1 MWYNNHGTVL
11 YRQIMKGDVTMNI
24 ETMLQIV
31 AEQNHTTVEE
41 VRKEMEKAIID
52 AKDTPYFKK
61 TFDNKM
67 PTLEEFIEKGI
78 ELVKENMDS

>member
-52 AKDTPYFKK
+52 AKDTTNFKK

>member
-1 MWYNNHGTVL
+1 
-11 YRQIMKGDVTMNI
+11 MNI

-52 AKDTPYFKK
+52 AKDTPNFKK
-61 TFDNKM
+61 AFDNKM

>member
-1 MWYNNHGTVL
+1 
-11 YRQIMKGDVTMNI
+11 MNI

-52 AKDTPYFKK
+52 AKDTQNLKK

>member
-11 YRQIMKGDVTMNI
+11 YRQIMKGDVSMNI

-52 AKDTPYFKK
+52 AKDTPNFKK